1 MCWSDTFRFCSI
13 MTITSKHSIYCFP
26 ALGSIRMKF
35 VPGGSLPHREIKK
48 PYNLCGL
55 ITLSEIIFPCLTVNV
70 YSFALLKCAC
80 QMAVYSYLLPLE
92 EILWPWR
99 GGGGTIP
106 STEIDLVPFLCSSCS
121 WLWCVFLKGS
131 KTRGSG
137 QKCSNFCYWLY
148 TKNVTCV
155 TDIPW
160 LKWEK
165 KKKQLIK
172 LQHRENFFFFF

>member
-48 PYNLCGL
+48 PYDLCGL
-55 ITLSEIIFPCLTVNV
+55 ITLSEITFPCLTVNV

-131 KTRGSG
+131 KTRG
-137 QKCSNFCYWLY
+137 KWAEVFKLLLLVIHKECHLCDRY
-148 TKNVTCV
+148 TMTKMG
-155 TDIPW
+155 
-160 LKWEK
+160 K
-165 KKKQLIK
+165 KKKTTY
-172 LQHRENFFFFF
+172 

>member
-1 MCWSDTFRFCSI
+1 

-48 PYNLCGL
+48 PYDLCGL
-55 ITLSEIIFPCLTVNV
+55 ITLSEITFPCLTVNV

-99 GGGGTIP
+99 GGGAVLYPLLKLISSHFFVHP
-106 STEIDLVPFLCSSCS
+106 VLDCDVCSSRA
-121 WLWCVFLKGS
+121 LKQEAVGRS
-131 KTRGSG
+131 VQTSATG
-137 QKCSNFCYWLY
+137 Y
-148 TKNVTCV
+148 TQRTSLV
-155 TDIPW
+155 
-160 LKWEK
+160 
-165 KKKQLIK
+165 
-172 LQHRENFFFFF
+172 